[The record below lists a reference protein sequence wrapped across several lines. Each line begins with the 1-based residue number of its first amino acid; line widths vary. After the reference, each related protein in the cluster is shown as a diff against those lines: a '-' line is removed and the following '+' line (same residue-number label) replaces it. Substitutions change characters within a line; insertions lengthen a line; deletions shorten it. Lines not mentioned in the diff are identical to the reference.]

1 MDEPRT
7 RSEVRIYGETYVIR
21 SDDADEEH
29 IRRLAE
35 AVDARMREL
44 AGRNPNLSVTR
55 IAVLAALNLADE
67 LMRLRE
73 QHRLLMAAFERRLA
87 AVEAARDGRT
97 ARAGEGRAEPASPAR
112 GDEP

>member
-1 MDEPRT
+1 MDEAQT

-21 SDDADEEH
+21 SAQADEEH
-29 IRRLAE
+29 IRRVAD

-44 AGRNPNLSVTR
+44 AGRNPNLGVTR

-73 QHRLLMAAFERRLA
+73 QHRVLMAAFERRLA
-87 AVEAARDGRT
+87 AAERPPGDG
-97 ARAGEGRAEPASPAR
+97 AGEPGAGLQEPASPAP
-112 GDEP
+112 GDRP

>member
-1 MDEPRT
+1 MDEAQT

-21 SDDADEEH
+21 SAQADEEH
-29 IRRLAE
+29 IRRVAD

-44 AGRNPNLSVTR
+44 AGRNPNLGVTR

-73 QHRLLMAAFERRLA
+73 QHRVLMAAFERRLG
-87 AVEAARDGRT
+87 AVEDEQDAGVAGVGPERAAGSM
-97 ARAGEGRAEPASPAR
+97 P
-112 GDEP
+112 GDDR

>member
-1 MDEPRT
+1 MGKAKT
-7 RSEVRIYGETYVIR
+7 RSEVRIYGESYVIR

-73 QHRLLMAAFERRLA
+73 QHRVLMAAFERRLA
-87 AVEAARDGRT
+87 EVEAAHEPRTPVPGPAPAQPAPPPRGGR
-97 ARAGEGRAEPASPAR
+97 R
-112 GDEP
+112 